1 MNQIRTFLILA
12 WLMVAVLLWMEWGKE
27 KTAAAQPQTSAAQA
41 LPSSAT
47 VPTPQV
53 GSAAVPTAPT
63 DAAPV
68 PSVSATTPA
77 ADTAAA
83 ASRQVVVQTDV
94 LRLVLEGGNVVQ
106 ADLLG
111 YPQTRDDGA
120 PPVRMFDTDPAHF
133 YAAQSGWV
141 SGNNAAPSH
150 EGAFVPEGGITSY
163 ALADGETTLVVPF
176 VWTGDDSVTIRRNV
190 MLTRGDY
197 AIEVRDEIVNAGSAP
212 WQGFAYRQL
221 IRTAPAVKR
230 GMTNPESYSLTG
242 ATWFGSEIG
251 YGRRQLGDFESDGP
265 LNARDRQ
272 VWIAMVQHHFF
283 SAWIPRPDD
292 TGEISMQVDRSTG
305 APRYLIRELGPPVA
319 VAPGQQATTSA
330 RLWVGPK
337 QVDLIRAQ
345 GVRGLDRVV
354 DYSRFSIFA
363 MLGEGLFWILAKL
376 HGLIGN
382 WGWAIIGLV
391 LLVKLALYPLS
402 VAQYKSMAK
411 MRKFQPRIAQL
422 KERYGDDKQKFQM
435 AMMELYK
442 KEKINPIG
450 GCLPVL
456 LQMPVFFA
464 LYWVLL
470 ESVELRHAPW
480 MLWIQDLT
488 ARDPYF
494 ILPVLNIAIMWAT
507 QKLTPMVGMDPMQQK
522 IMQLMPVVF
531 GVIMVF
537 FPSGLVLYWVTNGG
551 LGLLQQWWMIRR
563 YSEAPAPAKA

>member
-12 WLMVAVLLWMEWGKE
+12 WLMVAVLLWMEWSKE

-41 LPSSAT
+41 APSVT
-47 VPTPQV
+47 VPGASA

-68 PSVSATTPA
+68 PPAPGASPASSAAPA
-77 ADTAAA
+77 A
-83 ASRQVVVQTDV
+83 RQVVVQTDV
-94 LRLVLEGGNVVQ
+94 LRLVLDGGNVVQ

-120 PPVRMFDTDPAHF
+120 PPVRMFDTDPLHY
-133 YAAQSGWV
+133 YAAQTGWV
-141 SGNNAAPSH
+141 SSSNAAPSH
-150 EGAFVPEGGITSY
+150 EGRFVPEGGDAS
-163 ALADGETTLVVPF
+163 AVLRDGETTVTVPF
-176 VWTGDDSVTIRRNV
+176 VWTGPDGVTIRRSFI
-190 MLTRGDY
+190 LSRGDY
-197 AIEVRDEIVNAGSAP
+197 AVEVRDEIVNAGSAP
-212 WQGFAYRQL
+212 WQGFPYRQL

-230 GMTNPESYSLTG
+230 GMTNPESYSLVG
-242 ATWFGSEIG
+242 ATWFGGDIG
-251 YGRRQLGDFESDGP
+251 YGRRQLADFESDGP
-265 LNARDRQ
+265 LNAKDTN

-283 SAWIPRPDD
+283 SAWIPRADD
-292 TGEISMQVDRSTG
+292 TGTISMQIDRSTG
-305 APRYLIRELGPPVA
+305 APRYLIREFGAPVA
-319 VAPGQQATTSA
+319 VPAGQQATTTA

-337 QVDLIRAQ
+337 QVDLIQAQ

-363 MLGEGLFWILAKL
+363 MLGEGLFWVLAKL

-382 WGWAIIGLV
+382 WGWSIIGLV

-422 KERYGDDKQKFQM
+422 KERYGDDKQKFQL

-522 IMQLMPVVF
+522 IMQFMPLVF
-531 GVIMVF
+531 GAIMIF

-551 LGLLQQWWMIRR
+551 LGLLQQWWMIKR
-563 YSEAPAPAKA
+563 YSEAPAALAKD

>member
-27 KTAAAQPQTSAAQA
+27 KTAITPPQTSAAPA
-41 LPSSAT
+41 VPSAT
-47 VPTPQV
+47 VPGVQSQ
-53 GSAAVPTAPT
+53 SAAVPNAPA

-68 PSVSATTPA
+68 PALPGATPVETS
-77 ADTAAA
+77 AAA
-83 ASRQVVVQTDV
+83 PARQVVVQTDV
-94 LRLVLEGGNVVQ
+94 LRVVLDGGNVVQ

-111 YPQTRDDGA
+111 YPQTRTDGA

-141 SGNNAAPSH
+141 SGANAAPSH
-150 EGAFVPEGGITSY
+150 EGAFVPEGSGSSHT
-163 ALADGETTLVVPF
+163 LAEGESTLVVPF
-176 VWTGDDSVTIRRNV
+176 VWTGADGVTIRRNFV
-190 MLTRGDY
+190 LTRGDY
-197 AIEVRDEIVNAGSAP
+197 AIEVRDEIVNASSAP

-221 IRTAPAVKR
+221 IRSAPAVKR

-242 ATWFGSEIG
+242 ATWFGSDIG
-251 YGRRQLGDFESDGP
+251 YSRRQLGDFESDGP

-292 TGEISMQVDRSTG
+292 TGEISMQVDRSSG
-305 APRYLIRELGPPVA
+305 VPHYLIRELGPPVS
-319 VAPGQQATTSA
+319 VAAGQQAATSA

-337 QVDLIRAQ
+337 QVDLIQAQ

-363 MLGEGLFWILAKL
+363 MLGEGLFWVLAKL
-376 HGLIGN
+376 HGLFGN
-382 WGWAIIGLV
+382 WGWSIIGLV

-422 KERYGDDKQKFQM
+422 KERYGDDKQKFQQ

-494 ILPVLNIAIMWAT
+494 ILPVLNILIMWAT

-522 IMQLMPVVF
+522 IMQFMPLVF
-531 GVIMVF
+531 GAIMIF

-551 LGLLQQWWMIRR
+551 LGLLQQWWMIKR
-563 YSEAPAPAKA
+563 YSEAPAKA

>member
-176 VWTGDDSVTIRRNV
+176 VWTGDDGVTIRRNV